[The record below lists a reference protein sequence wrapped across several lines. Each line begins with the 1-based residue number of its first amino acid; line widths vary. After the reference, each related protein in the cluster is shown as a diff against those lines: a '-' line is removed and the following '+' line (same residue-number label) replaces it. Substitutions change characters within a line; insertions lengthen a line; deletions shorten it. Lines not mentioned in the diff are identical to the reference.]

1 MMQLYFRGE
10 LKYDKD
16 LQKIK
21 EELDRKALEKMMG
34 SV

>member
-16 LQKIK
+16 LQEIK
-21 EELDRKALEKMMG
+21 DELDRRALGEMM
-34 SV
+34 S